1 MFAPGGSPGIISA
14 LPVAQAMSTAGG
26 PRDIRCNYGSF
37 VRYFTTKPLHAMPS
51 GSLPGSG
58 TAPRH
63 SRRRLHAPVLVP
75 PARNARHGGAVMS
88 RASSSR
94 PGADEHAPFYASYVA
109 LVPDGDVT
117 RTLAGQGEGFVR
129 LLKDIGDGKAG
140 FAYAA
145 GKWTIKE
152 VVLHVTDAERIF
164 AYRVLRMARGDAT
177 PLASFDE
184 NAYAPMSGA
193 NDRPLDTLLG

>member
-1 MFAPGGSPGIISA
+1 
-14 LPVAQAMSTAGG
+14 
-26 PRDIRCNYGSF
+26 
-37 VRYFTTKPLHAMPS
+37 
-51 GSLPGSG
+51 
-58 TAPRH
+58 
-63 SRRRLHAPVLVP
+63 
-75 PARNARHGGAVMS
+75 MS

-129 LLKDIGDGKAG
+129 LLKDIGDGKAA

-193 NDRPLDTLLG
+193 NDRPLDTLLGEFAAVRGATLALLRGIPEEAWVRRGVASGKDVSVRALAWIAAGHAMHHERILRERYGV

>member
-1 MFAPGGSPGIISA
+1 
-14 LPVAQAMSTAGG
+14 
-26 PRDIRCNYGSF
+26 
-37 VRYFTTKPLHAMPS
+37 
-51 GSLPGSG
+51 
-58 TAPRH
+58 
-63 SRRRLHAPVLVP
+63 
-75 PARNARHGGAVMS
+75 MS

-129 LLKDIGDGKAG
+129 LLKDIGDGKAA

-184 NAYAPMSGA
+184 NAFAPMSGA
-193 NDRPLDTLLG
+193 NDRPLDTLLGEFAAVRGATLVLLRGIPEEAWVRRGVASGKDVSVRALAWIATGHAMHHERILRERYGL

>member
-1 MFAPGGSPGIISA
+1 
-14 LPVAQAMSTAGG
+14 
-26 PRDIRCNYGSF
+26 
-37 VRYFTTKPLHAMPS
+37 
-51 GSLPGSG
+51 
-58 TAPRH
+58 
-63 SRRRLHAPVLVP
+63 
-75 PARNARHGGAVMS
+75 MS

-129 LLKDIGDGKAG
+129 LLKDIGDGKAA

-184 NAYAPMSGA
+184 NAFAPMSGA
-193 NDRPLDTLLG
+193 NDRPLDTLLGEFAAVRGATLVLLRGIPEEAWVRRGVASGKDVSVRALAWIAAGHAMHHERILRERYGL

>member
-1 MFAPGGSPGIISA
+1 
-14 LPVAQAMSTAGG
+14 
-26 PRDIRCNYGSF
+26 
-37 VRYFTTKPLHAMPS
+37 
-51 GSLPGSG
+51 
-58 TAPRH
+58 
-63 SRRRLHAPVLVP
+63 
-75 PARNARHGGAVMS
+75 MS

-117 RTLAGQGEGFVR
+117 RTLAGQGEGFMR
-129 LLKDIGDGKAG
+129 LLKDIGDGKAA

-193 NDRPLDTLLG
+193 NDRPLDTLLGEFAAVRGATLALLRGIPEEAWVRQGVASGKDVSVRALAWIATGHAMHHERILRERYGL

>member
-1 MFAPGGSPGIISA
+1 
-14 LPVAQAMSTAGG
+14 
-26 PRDIRCNYGSF
+26 
-37 VRYFTTKPLHAMPS
+37 
-51 GSLPGSG
+51 
-58 TAPRH
+58 
-63 SRRRLHAPVLVP
+63 
-75 PARNARHGGAVMS
+75 MS

-117 RTLAGQGEGFVR
+117 RTLAGQGEGFMR
-129 LLKDIGDGKAG
+129 LLKDIGDGKAA

-193 NDRPLDTLLG
+193 NDRPLDTLLGEFAAVRGATLVLLRGIPEEAWVRRGVASGKDVSVRALAWIAAGHAMHHERILRERYGL

>member
-1 MFAPGGSPGIISA
+1 
-14 LPVAQAMSTAGG
+14 
-26 PRDIRCNYGSF
+26 
-37 VRYFTTKPLHAMPS
+37 
-51 GSLPGSG
+51 
-58 TAPRH
+58 
-63 SRRRLHAPVLVP
+63 
-75 PARNARHGGAVMS
+75 MS

-129 LLKDIGDGKAG
+129 LLKDIGDGKAT

-164 AYRVLRMARGDAT
+164 AYRMLRMARGDAT
-177 PLASFDE
+177 PLAPFDE

-193 NDRPLDTLLG
+193 NDRPLDTLLGEFAAVRGATLALLRGIPEEAWVRRGVASGKDVSVRALAWIAAGHAMHHERILRERYGVG

>member
-1 MFAPGGSPGIISA
+1 
-14 LPVAQAMSTAGG
+14 
-26 PRDIRCNYGSF
+26 
-37 VRYFTTKPLHAMPS
+37 
-51 GSLPGSG
+51 
-58 TAPRH
+58 
-63 SRRRLHAPVLVP
+63 
-75 PARNARHGGAVMS
+75 MS

-129 LLKDIGDGKAG
+129 LLKDIGDGKAA

-193 NDRPLDTLLG
+193 NDRPLDTLLGEFAAVRGATLVLLRGIPEEAWVRRGVASGKDVSVRALAWIATGHAMHHERILRERYGL

>member
-1 MFAPGGSPGIISA
+1 
-14 LPVAQAMSTAGG
+14 
-26 PRDIRCNYGSF
+26 
-37 VRYFTTKPLHAMPS
+37 
-51 GSLPGSG
+51 
-58 TAPRH
+58 
-63 SRRRLHAPVLVP
+63 
-75 PARNARHGGAVMS
+75 MS
-88 RASSSR
+88 RASSIR
-94 PGADEHAPFYASYVA
+94 PDADEHAPFYASYVA

-117 RTLAGQGEGFVR
+117 RTLAGQGEGFAR
-129 LLKDIGDGKAG
+129 LLKDIGDGKAA

-193 NDRPLDTLLG
+193 NDRPLDTLLGEFAAVRGATLTLLRGIPEEAWVRRGVASGKDVSVRALAWIAAGHAMHHERILRERYGV

>member
-1 MFAPGGSPGIISA
+1 
-14 LPVAQAMSTAGG
+14 
-26 PRDIRCNYGSF
+26 
-37 VRYFTTKPLHAMPS
+37 
-51 GSLPGSG
+51 
-58 TAPRH
+58 
-63 SRRRLHAPVLVP
+63 
-75 PARNARHGGAVMS
+75 MS
-88 RASSSR
+88 RASSIR

-117 RTLAGQGEGFVR
+117 RTLAGQGEGFMR
-129 LLKDIGDGKAG
+129 LLKDIGDGKAA

-184 NAYAPMSGA
+184 NAYTPMSGA
-193 NDRPLDTLLG
+193 NDRPLDTLLGEFAAVRGATLALLRWIPEEAWVRRGVASGKDVSVRALAWIAAGHAMHHERILRERYGV